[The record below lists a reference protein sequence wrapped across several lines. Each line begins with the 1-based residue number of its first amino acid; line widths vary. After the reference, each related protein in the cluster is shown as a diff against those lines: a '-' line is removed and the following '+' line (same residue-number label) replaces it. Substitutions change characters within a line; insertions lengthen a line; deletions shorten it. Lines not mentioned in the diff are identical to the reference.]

1 MTGTQPAP
9 SAALLK
15 IMGGTLAQPFFAT
28 LLGMTTNQAVGLSPD
43 LNVRGHE
50 GRWLVRCGMHVVRMA
65 PRYYTSAYGPSGA
78 CTNASSP
85 LPFPHTL
92 RMRSARF

>member
-28 LLGMTTNQAVGLSPD
+28 LPEMTTDQAVGLSPD

-50 GRWLVRCGMHVVRMA
+50 GRWLVRYGMHV
-65 PRYYTSAYGPSGA
+65 AY
-78 CTNASSP
+78 
-85 LPFPHTL
+85 
-92 RMRSARF
+92 AR

>member
-28 LLGMTTNQAVGLSPD
+28 LLEIPTNQAVDLSPD
-43 LNVRGHE
+43 LNVRGMRA
-50 GRWLVRCGMHVVRMA
+50 GG
-65 PRYYTSAYGPSGA
+65 SSGA
-78 CTNASSP
+78 ACMWHIA
-85 LPFPHTL
+85 L
-92 RMRSARF
+92 